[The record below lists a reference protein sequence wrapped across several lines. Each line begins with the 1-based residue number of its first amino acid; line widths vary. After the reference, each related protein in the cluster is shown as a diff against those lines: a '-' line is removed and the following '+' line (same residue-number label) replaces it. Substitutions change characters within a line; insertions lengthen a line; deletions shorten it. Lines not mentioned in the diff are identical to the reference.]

1 MVEAAGKRALRT
13 MDLIPF
19 IVENPACSI
28 RSLAEKFSVSED
40 QIEKDLQLIFLCGL
54 PGYTPYEL
62 IDIVFDNGIVTVIE
76 PQVLD
81 RPRKF
86 SKSEMVV
93 IVLGLR
99 ILSELYPADST
110 QMLKLEKLIAKI
122 SALVPTY
129 VSKQTGKSLNSSLL
143 KDLNR
148 AINQS
153 LSLDI
158 EYSSVSKDQITKRN
172 ILPLELYLLN
182 GAMYL
187 RAIDIAQSSERVF
200 RADSIRITS
209 IGSVVSVQNGSNEEK
224 VSEVSLIV
232 DRSKKLFMER
242 NSSII
247 KSVEDSKKGFKVNV
261 MVSNIEWLKR
271 CILSN
276 SPGISVVAPLD
287 LATQIKKEARAILA
301 MYSSQAN

>member
-1 MVEAAGKRALRT
+1 MVETAGKRALRT

-62 IDIVFDNGIVTVIE
+62 IDIVLDNGIVTVIE

-81 RPRKF
+81 KPRKF

-99 ILSELYPADST
+99 ILSELYPADSI

-122 SALVPTY
+122 SALVPIY
-129 VSKQTGKSLNSSLL
+129 VSKQTGKSVNSSLL
-143 KDLNR
+143 KDINR

-158 EYSSVSKDQITKRN
+158 EYSSVSKDEITKRN

-182 GAMYL
+182 GSMYL
-187 RAIDIAQSSERVF
+187 RAVDIAQSAERVF
-200 RADSIRITS
+200 RADSIRIIS
-209 IGSVVSVQNGSNEEK
+209 IGSVVSVQNDSNEEK

-232 DRSKKLFMER
+232 DGSKKLFMER

-247 KSVEDSKKGFKVNV
+247 KSIEVSKKGFIVNV
-261 MVSNIEWLKR
+261 MISNVEWLKR

-276 SPGISVVAPLD
+276 SPGITVAAPSD

>member
-1 MVEAAGKRALRT
+1 MVETAGKRALRT

-110 QMLKLEKLIAKI
+110 QILKLEKLIAKI
-122 SALVPTY
+122 SALVPIY
-129 VSKQTGKSLNSSLL
+129 VSKQTGKNLNSNLL

-158 EYSSVSKDQITKRN
+158 EYSSVSKDEITKRN

-182 GAMYL
+182 GSMYL
-187 RAIDIAQSSERVF
+187 RAVDIAQSAERVF
-200 RADSIRITS
+200 RADSIRIIS
-209 IGSVVSVQNGSNEEK
+209 IGSVVSVQNDSNEEK

-232 DRSKKLFMER
+232 DGSKKLFMER

-247 KSVEDSKKGFKVNV
+247 KSIEVSKKGFIVNV
-261 MVSNIEWLKR
+261 MISNVEWLKR

-276 SPGISVVAPLD
+276 SPGITVAAPSD

>member
-1 MVEAAGKRALRT
+1 MVETAGKRALRT

-62 IDIVFDNGIVTVIE
+62 IDIVLDNGIVTVIE

-81 RPRKF
+81 KPRKF

-99 ILSELYPADST
+99 ILSELYPADSI

-122 SALVPTY
+122 SALVPIY
-129 VSKQTGKSLNSSLL
+129 VSKQTGKSVNSSLL
-143 KDLNR
+143 KDINR

-158 EYSSVSKDQITKRN
+158 EYSSVSKDEITKRN

-182 GAMYL
+182 GSMYL
-187 RAIDIAQSSERVF
+187 RAVDIAQSAERVF
-200 RADSIRITS
+200 RTDSIRIIS
-209 IGSVVSVQNGSNEEK
+209 IGSVVSVQNDSNEEK
-224 VSEVSLIV
+224 ISEVSLIV
-232 DRSKKLFMER
+232 DGSKKLFMER

-247 KSVEDSKKGFKVNV
+247 KSIEVSKKGFIVNV
-261 MVSNIEWLKR
+261 MISNVEWLKR

-276 SPGISVVAPLD
+276 SPGIKVAAPSD

>member
-1 MVEAAGKRALRT
+1 MVETAGKRALRT

-62 IDIVFDNGIVTVIE
+62 IDIVLDNGIVTVIE

-81 RPRKF
+81 KPRKF

-99 ILSELYPADST
+99 ILSELYPADSI

-158 EYSSVSKDQITKRN
+158 EYSSVSKDEITKRN

-187 RAIDIAQSSERVF
+187 RAVDIAQSSERVF
-200 RADSIRITS
+200 RADSIRILS
-209 IGSVVSVQNGSNEEK
+209 IGSVVSVQNDSNEEK
-224 VSEVSLIV
+224 VSEVSLMV
-232 DRSKKLFMER
+232 DRSNKLFMER

-276 SPGISVVAPLD
+276 SPGITVVAPPD
-287 LATQIKKEARAILA
+287 LAAQIKKEARAILA

>member
-1 MVEAAGKRALRT
+1 MVETAGKRALRT

-19 IVENPACSI
+19 IVENPGCSI

-110 QMLKLEKLIAKI
+110 QILKLEKLIAKI
-122 SALVPTY
+122 SALVPIY
-129 VSKQTGKSLNSSLL
+129 VSKQTGKNLNSNLL

-158 EYSSVSKDQITKRN
+158 EYSSVSKDEISKRN

-187 RAIDIAQSSERVF
+187 RAVDFAQSSERVF
-200 RADSIRITS
+200 RVDSIRIIS
-209 IGSVVSVQNGSNEEK
+209 IGSVVSVQNDSKKEK
-224 VSEVSLIV
+224 VSEVSLMV

-247 KSVEDSKKGFKVNV
+247 KSVEDSKKGFKVSV
-261 MVSNIEWLKR
+261 MVSNVEWLKR

-276 SPGISVVAPLD
+276 SPGITVAAPSD
-287 LATQIKKEARAILA
+287 LATQIEMEARAILA

>member
-1 MVEAAGKRALRT
+1 MVETAGKRALRT

-62 IDIVFDNGIVTVIE
+62 IDIVLDNGIVTVIE

-81 RPRKF
+81 KPRKF

-99 ILSELYPADST
+99 ILSELYPADSI

-122 SALVPTY
+122 SALVPIY

-143 KDLNR
+143 KDINR

-158 EYSSVSKDQITKRN
+158 EYSSVSKDEITKRN

-182 GAMYL
+182 GSMYL
-187 RAIDIAQSSERVF
+187 RAVDIAQSAERVF
-200 RADSIRITS
+200 RADSIRIIS
-209 IGSVVSVQNGSNEEK
+209 IGSVVSVQNDSNEEK
-224 VSEVSLIV
+224 ISEVSLIV
-232 DRSKKLFMER
+232 DGSKKLFMER

-247 KSVEDSKKGFKVNV
+247 KSIEVSKKGFIVNV
-261 MVSNIEWLKR
+261 MISNVEWLKR

-276 SPGISVVAPLD
+276 SPGITVAAPSD

>member
-1 MVEAAGKRALRT
+1 MVETAGKRALRT

-19 IVENPACSI
+19 IVENPSCSI

-62 IDIVFDNGIVTVIE
+62 IDIVLDNGIVTVIE

-81 RPRKF
+81 KPRKF

-99 ILSELYPADST
+99 ILSELYPADSI

-122 SALVPTY
+122 SALVPIY

-158 EYSSVSKDQITKRN
+158 EYSSVSKDEITKRN

-182 GAMYL
+182 GSMYL
-187 RAIDIAQSSERVF
+187 RAVDIAQSAERVF
-200 RADSIRITS
+200 RADSIRIIS
-209 IGSVVSVQNGSNEEK
+209 IGSVVSVQNDSNEEK

-232 DRSKKLFMER
+232 DGSKKLFMER

-247 KSVEDSKKGFKVNV
+247 KSIEVSKKGFIVNV
-261 MVSNIEWLKR
+261 MISNVEWLKR

-276 SPGISVVAPLD
+276 SPGITVAAPSD

>member
-1 MVEAAGKRALRT
+1 MVESAGKRALRT

-93 IVLGLR
+93 VILGLR

-110 QMLKLEKLIAKI
+110 QALKLEKLIAKI

-129 VSKQTGKSLNSSLL
+129 VSKQTGNSLNSHLL
-143 KDLNR
+143 KELSR

-158 EYSSVSKDQITKRN
+158 EYSSVSKDEISNRN

-187 RAIDIAQSSERVF
+187 RAVDIAQSSERVF
-200 RADSIRITS
+200 RADSIRIIG
-209 IGSVVSVQNGSNEEK
+209 IGSVVSVQNDSNEEK
-224 VSEVSLIV
+224 VSEVSLMV

-247 KSVEDSKKGFKVNV
+247 KSVEDSKKGFKLNV
-261 MVSNIEWLKR
+261 MVSNLEWLKR

-276 SPGISVVAPLD
+276 SPGITVAAPSD
-287 LATQIKKEARAILA
+287 LATQIKKEAKAILA

>member
-1 MVEAAGKRALRT
+1 MVETAGKRALRT

-62 IDIVFDNGIVTVIE
+62 IDIVLDNGIVTVIE

-99 ILSELYPADST
+99 ILSELYPADSI

-122 SALVPTY
+122 SALVPIY

-143 KDLNR
+143 KDINR

-158 EYSSVSKDQITKRN
+158 EYSSVSKDEITKRN

-182 GAMYL
+182 GSMYL
-187 RAIDIAQSSERVF
+187 RAVDIAQSAERVF
-200 RADSIRITS
+200 RADSIRIIS
-209 IGSVVSVQNGSNEEK
+209 IGSVVSVQNDSNEEK

-232 DRSKKLFMER
+232 DGSKKLFMER

-247 KSVEDSKKGFKVNV
+247 KSIEVSKKGFIVNV
-261 MVSNIEWLKR
+261 MISNVEWLKR

-276 SPGISVVAPLD
+276 SPGITVAAPSD
-287 LATQIKKEARAILA
+287 LATQIEKEARAILA

>member
-1 MVEAAGKRALRT
+1 MVETAGKRALRT

-19 IVENPACSI
+19 IVENPGCSI

-110 QMLKLEKLIAKI
+110 QILKLEKLIAKI
-122 SALVPTY
+122 SALVPIY
-129 VSKQTGKSLNSSLL
+129 VSKQTGKNLNSNLL

-158 EYSSVSKDQITKRN
+158 EYSSVSKDEISKRN

-187 RAIDIAQSSERVF
+187 RAVDIAQSSERVF
-200 RADSIRITS
+200 RVDSIRIIS
-209 IGSVVSVQNGSNEEK
+209 IGSVVSVQNDSNKEK
-224 VSEVSLIV
+224 ISEVSLMV

-247 KSVEDSKKGFKVNV
+247 KSVEDSKKGFKVSV
-261 MVSNIEWLKR
+261 MVSNVEWLKR

-276 SPGISVVAPLD
+276 SPGITVAAPSD
-287 LATQIKKEARAILA
+287 LATQIEKEARAILA

>member
-1 MVEAAGKRALRT
+1 MVETAGKRALRT

-110 QMLKLEKLIAKI
+110 QILKLEKLIAKI

-129 VSKQTGKSLNSSLL
+129 VSKQTGKSLNSNLL

-158 EYSSVSKDQITKRN
+158 EYSSVSKDEITKRN
-172 ILPLELYLLN
+172 ILPVELYLLN

-187 RAIDIAQSSERVF
+187 RAVDIAQSSERVF
-200 RADSIRITS
+200 RADSIKIVS
-209 IGSVVSVQNGSNEEK
+209 IGSVVSVQNDSNEEK
-224 VSEVSLIV
+224 VSEVSLTV

-261 MVSNIEWLKR
+261 MVSNTEWLKR

-276 SPGISVVAPLD
+276 SPGITVVAPPD
-287 LATQIKKEARAILA
+287 LATQIEKEARAILA

>member
-232 DRSKKLFMER
+232 DRRKKLFMER

>member
-1 MVEAAGKRALRT
+1 MVETAGKRALRT

-62 IDIVFDNGIVTVIE
+62 IDIVLDNGIVTVIE

-81 RPRKF
+81 KPRKF

-99 ILSELYPADST
+99 ILSELYPADSI

-122 SALVPTY
+122 SALVPIY

-143 KDLNR
+143 KDINR

-158 EYSSVSKDQITKRN
+158 EYSSVSKDEITKRN

-182 GAMYL
+182 GSMYL
-187 RAIDIAQSSERVF
+187 RAVDIAQSSERVF
-200 RADSIRITS
+200 RADSIRIIS
-209 IGSVVSVQNGSNEEK
+209 IGSVVSVQNDSNEEK

-232 DRSKKLFMER
+232 DGSKKLFMER

-247 KSVEDSKKGFKVNV
+247 KSIEVSKKGFIVNV
-261 MVSNIEWLKR
+261 MISNVEWLKR

-276 SPGISVVAPLD
+276 SPGITVAAPSD

>member
-1 MVEAAGKRALRT
+1 MVETAGKRALRT

-19 IVENPACSI
+19 IVENPGCSI

-110 QMLKLEKLIAKI
+110 QILKLEKLIAKI
-122 SALVPTY
+122 SALVPIY
-129 VSKQTGKSLNSSLL
+129 VSKQTGKNLNSNLL

-158 EYSSVSKDQITKRN
+158 EYSSVSKDEISKRN

-187 RAIDIAQSSERVF
+187 RAVDIAQSSERVF
-200 RADSIRITS
+200 RVDSIRIIS
-209 IGSVVSVQNGSNEEK
+209 IGSVVSVQNDSNKEK
-224 VSEVSLIV
+224 VSEVSLMV

-247 KSVEDSKKGFKVNV
+247 KSVEDSKKGFKVSV
-261 MVSNIEWLKR
+261 MVSNVEWLKR

-276 SPGISVVAPLD
+276 SPGITVAAPSD
-287 LATQIKKEARAILA
+287 LATQIEKEARAILA

>member
-1 MVEAAGKRALRT
+1 MVESAGKRALRT

-28 RSLAEKFSVSED
+28 KSLAEKFSVSED

-93 IVLGLR
+93 VILGLR

-110 QMLKLEKLIAKI
+110 QALKLEKLIAKI

-129 VSKQTGKSLNSSLL
+129 VSKQTGNSLNSHLL
-143 KDLNR
+143 KELSR

-158 EYSSVSKDQITKRN
+158 EYSSVSKDEISNRN

-187 RAIDIAQSSERVF
+187 RAVDIAQSSERVF
-200 RADSIRITS
+200 RADSIRIIG
-209 IGSVVSVQNGSNEEK
+209 IGSVVSVQNDSNEEK
-224 VSEVSLIV
+224 VSEVSLMV

-247 KSVEDSKKGFKVNV
+247 KSVEDSKKGFKLNV
-261 MVSNIEWLKR
+261 MVSNLEWLKR

-276 SPGISVVAPLD
+276 SPGITVAAPSD
-287 LATQIKKEARAILA
+287 LATQIKKEAKAILA

>member
-81 RPRKF
+81 RPRRF

-187 RAIDIAQSSERVF
+187 RAMDIAQSSERVF
-200 RADSIRITS
+200 RADSMRITS

-247 KSVEDSKKGFKVNV
+247 KSVQDSKKGFKVNV

>member
-1 MVEAAGKRALRT
+1 MVETAGKRALRT

-110 QMLKLEKLIAKI
+110 QILKLEKLIAKI
-122 SALVPTY
+122 SALVPIY
-129 VSKQTGKSLNSSLL
+129 VSKQTGMGLNSNLL

-158 EYSSVSKDQITKRN
+158 EYSSVSKDEITKRN
-172 ILPLELYLLN
+172 ILPVELYLLN

-187 RAIDIAQSSERVF
+187 RAVDIAQSSERVF
-200 RADSIRITS
+200 RADSIKIIS
-209 IGSVVSVQNGSNEEK
+209 IGSVVSVQNDSNEEK
-224 VSEVSLIV
+224 VSEV
-232 DRSKKLFMER
+232 
-242 NSSII
+242 
-247 KSVEDSKKGFKVNV
+247 
-261 MVSNIEWLKR
+261 
-271 CILSN
+271 
-276 SPGISVVAPLD
+276 
-287 LATQIKKEARAILA
+287 
-301 MYSSQAN
+301 

>member
-1 MVEAAGKRALRT
+1 MVETAGKRALRT

-19 IVENPACSI
+19 IVENPGCSI

-110 QMLKLEKLIAKI
+110 QILKLEKLIAKI
-122 SALVPTY
+122 SALVPIY
-129 VSKQTGKSLNSSLL
+129 VSKQTGKNLNSNLL

-158 EYSSVSKDQITKRN
+158 EYSSVSKDEITKRN
-172 ILPLELYLLN
+172 ILPVELYLLN

-187 RAIDIAQSSERVF
+187 RAVDIAQSSERVF
-200 RADSIRITS
+200 RVDSIRIIS
-209 IGSVVSVQNGSNEEK
+209 IGSVVSVQNDSNKEK
-224 VSEVSLIV
+224 VSEVSLMV

-247 KSVEDSKKGFKVNV
+247 KSVEDSKKGFKVSV
-261 MVSNIEWLKR
+261 MVSNVEWLKR

-276 SPGISVVAPLD
+276 SPGITVAAPSD
-287 LATQIKKEARAILA
+287 LATQIEKEARAILA

>member
-1 MVEAAGKRALRT
+1 MVESAGKRALRT

-28 RSLAEKFSVSED
+28 KSLAEKFSVSED

-93 IVLGLR
+93 VILGLR

-110 QMLKLEKLIAKI
+110 QALKLEKLIAKI

-129 VSKQTGKSLNSSLL
+129 VSKQTGNSLNSHLL
-143 KDLNR
+143 KELSR

-158 EYSSVSKDQITKRN
+158 EYSSVSKDEISNRN

-187 RAIDIAQSSERVF
+187 RAVDIAQSSERVF
-200 RADSIRITS
+200 RADSIRI
-209 IGSVVSVQNGSNEEK
+209 IGVGSVVSVQNDSNEEK
-224 VSEVSLIV
+224 VSEVSLMV

-247 KSVEDSKKGFKVNV
+247 KSVEDSKKGFKLNV
-261 MVSNIEWLKR
+261 MVSNLEWLKR

-276 SPGISVVAPLD
+276 SPGITVAAPSD
-287 LATQIKKEARAILA
+287 LATQIKKEAKAILA

>member
-1 MVEAAGKRALRT
+1 MVETAGKRALRT

-62 IDIVFDNGIVTVIE
+62 IDIVLDNGIVTVIE

-81 RPRKF
+81 KPRKF

-99 ILSELYPADST
+99 ILSELYPADSI

-122 SALVPTY
+122 SALVPIY
-129 VSKQTGKSLNSSLL
+129 VSKQTGKNLNSNLL

-158 EYSSVSKDQITKRN
+158 EYSSVSKDEITKRN

-182 GAMYL
+182 GSMYL
-187 RAIDIAQSSERVF
+187 RAVDIAQSAERVF
-200 RADSIRITS
+200 RADSIRIIS
-209 IGSVVSVQNGSNEEK
+209 IGSVVSVQNDSNEEK

-232 DRSKKLFMER
+232 DGSKKLFMER

-247 KSVEDSKKGFKVNV
+247 KSIEVSKKGFIVNV
-261 MVSNIEWLKR
+261 MISNVEWLKR

-276 SPGISVVAPLD
+276 SPGITVAAPLD

>member
-1 MVEAAGKRALRT
+1 MVETAGKRALRT

-19 IVENPACSI
+19 IVENPSCSI

-110 QMLKLEKLIAKI
+110 QILKLEKLIAKI
-122 SALVPTY
+122 SALVPIY
-129 VSKQTGKSLNSSLL
+129 VSKQTGKNLNSNLL

-158 EYSSVSKDQITKRN
+158 EYSSVSKDEISKRN
-172 ILPLELYLLN
+172 ILPLELFLLN

-187 RAIDIAQSSERVF
+187 RAVDIAQSSERVF
-200 RADSIRITS
+200 RADSIRILN
-209 IGSVVSVQNGSNEEK
+209 IGSVVSVQNDSNEEK
-224 VSEVSLIV
+224 VSEVSLMV
-232 DRSKKLFMER
+232 DRSNKLFMER

-261 MVSNIEWLKR
+261 MVSNIEWLRR

-276 SPGISVVAPLD
+276 SPGITVVAPPD
-287 LATQIKKEARAILA
+287 LAAQIKKEARAILA

>member
-1 MVEAAGKRALRT
+1 MVETAGKRALRT

-19 IVENPACSI
+19 IVENPGCSI

-110 QMLKLEKLIAKI
+110 QILKLEKLIAKI
-122 SALVPTY
+122 SALVPIY
-129 VSKQTGKSLNSSLL
+129 VSKQTGKNLNSNLL

-158 EYSSVSKDQITKRN
+158 EYSSVSKDEISKRN

-187 RAIDIAQSSERVF
+187 RAVDIAQSSERVF
-200 RADSIRITS
+200 RVDSIRIIS
-209 IGSVVSVQNGSNEEK
+209 IGSVVSVQNDSNKEK
-224 VSEVSLIV
+224 VSEVWLMV

-247 KSVEDSKKGFKVNV
+247 KSVEDSKKGFKVSV
-261 MVSNIEWLKR
+261 MVSNVEWLKR

-276 SPGISVVAPLD
+276 SPGITVAAPSD
-287 LATQIKKEARAILA
+287 LATQIEKEARAILA

>member
-1 MVEAAGKRALRT
+1 MVETAGKRALRT

-62 IDIVFDNGIVTVIE
+62 IDIVLDNGIVTVIE

-81 RPRKF
+81 KPRKF

-99 ILSELYPADST
+99 ILSELYPADSI

-158 EYSSVSKDQITKRN
+158 EYSSVSKDEITKRN
-172 ILPLELYLLN
+172 ILPVELYLLN

-187 RAIDIAQSSERVF
+187 RAVDIAQSSQRVF
-200 RADSIRITS
+200 RADSIRILS
-209 IGSVVSVQNGSNEEK
+209 IGSVVSVQNDSNEEK
-224 VSEVSLIV
+224 VSEVSLMV
-232 DRSKKLFMER
+232 DRSNKLFMER

-276 SPGISVVAPLD
+276 SPGITVVAPPD
-287 LATQIKKEARAILA
+287 LAAQIKKEARAILA

>member
-232 DRSKKLFMER
+232 DGSKKLFMER

>member
-1 MVEAAGKRALRT
+1 MVETAGKRALRT

-19 IVENPACSI
+19 IVENPGCSI

-110 QMLKLEKLIAKI
+110 QILKLEKLIAKI

-158 EYSSVSKDQITKRN
+158 EYSSVSKDEITKRN
-172 ILPLELYLLN
+172 ILPVELYLLN

-187 RAIDIAQSSERVF
+187 RAVDFAQSSERVF
-200 RADSIRITS
+200 RVDSIRIIS
-209 IGSVVSVQNGSNEEK
+209 IGSVVSVQNDSKKEK
-224 VSEVSLIV
+224 VSEVSLMV

-247 KSVEDSKKGFKVNV
+247 KSVEDSKKGFKVSV
-261 MVSNIEWLKR
+261 MVSNVEWLKR

-276 SPGISVVAPLD
+276 SPGITVAAPSD
-287 LATQIKKEARAILA
+287 LATQIEMEARAILA

>member
-1 MVEAAGKRALRT
+1 MVETAGKRALRT

-110 QMLKLEKLIAKI
+110 QILKLEKLIAKI
-122 SALVPTY
+122 SALVPIY
-129 VSKQTGKSLNSSLL
+129 VSKQTGKNLNSNLL

-158 EYSSVSKDQITKRN
+158 EYSSVSKDEISKRN

-187 RAIDIAQSSERVF
+187 RAVDFAQSSERVF
-200 RADSIRITS
+200 RVDSIRIIS
-209 IGSVVSVQNGSNEEK
+209 IGSVVSVQNDSNKEK
-224 VSEVSLIV
+224 VSEVSLMV

-247 KSVEDSKKGFKVNV
+247 KSVEDSKKGFKVSV
-261 MVSNIEWLKR
+261 MVSNVEWLKR

-276 SPGISVVAPLD
+276 SPGITVAAPSD
-287 LATQIKKEARAILA
+287 LATQIEMEARAILA

>member
-1 MVEAAGKRALRT
+1 MVETAGKRALRT

-28 RSLAEKFSVSED
+28 RSLAVKFSVSED

-99 ILSELYPADST
+99 ILSELYPEDST
-110 QMLKLEKLIAKI
+110 QILKLEKLIAKI
-122 SALVPTY
+122 SALVPIY
-129 VSKQTGKSLNSSLL
+129 VSKQTGKNLNSNLL

-158 EYSSVSKDQITKRN
+158 EYSSVSKDEITKRN

-187 RAIDIAQSSERVF
+187 RAVDIAQSSERVF
-200 RADSIRITS
+200 RADSIRILS
-209 IGSVVSVQNGSNEEK
+209 IGSVVSVQNDSNEEK
-224 VSEVSLIV
+224 VSEVSLMV
-232 DRSKKLFMER
+232 DRSNKLFMER

-276 SPGISVVAPLD
+276 SPGITVVAPPD
-287 LATQIKKEARAILA
+287 LAAQIKKEARVILA

>member
-1 MVEAAGKRALRT
+1 MVETAGKRALRT

-62 IDIVFDNGIVTVIE
+62 IDIVLDNGIVTVIE

-81 RPRKF
+81 KPRKF

-99 ILSELYPADST
+99 ILSELYPADSI

-122 SALVPTY
+122 SALVPIY

-143 KDLNR
+143 KDINR
-148 AINQS
+148 AINQG

-158 EYSSVSKDQITKRN
+158 EYSSVSKDEITKRN

-182 GAMYL
+182 GSMYL
-187 RAIDIAQSSERVF
+187 RAVDIAQSAERVF
-200 RADSIRITS
+200 RADSIRIIS
-209 IGSVVSVQNGSNEEK
+209 IGSVVSVQNDSNEEK

-232 DRSKKLFMER
+232 DGSKKLFMER

-247 KSVEDSKKGFKVNV
+247 KSIEVSKKGFIVNV
-261 MVSNIEWLKR
+261 MISNVEWLKR

-276 SPGISVVAPLD
+276 SPGITVAAPSD

>member
-1 MVEAAGKRALRT
+1 MVETAGKRALRT

-19 IVENPACSI
+19 IVENPSCSI

-62 IDIVFDNGIVTVIE
+62 IDIVLDNGIVTVIE

-81 RPRKF
+81 KPRKF

-99 ILSELYPADST
+99 ILSELYPADSI

-122 SALVPTY
+122 SALVPIY

-143 KDLNR
+143 KDINR

-158 EYSSVSKDQITKRN
+158 EYSSVSKDEITKRN

-182 GAMYL
+182 GSMYL
-187 RAIDIAQSSERVF
+187 RAVDIAQSAERVF
-200 RADSIRITS
+200 RADSIRIIS
-209 IGSVVSVQNGSNEEK
+209 IGSVVSVQNDSNEEK

-232 DRSKKLFMER
+232 DGSKKLFMER

-247 KSVEDSKKGFKVNV
+247 KSIEVSKKGFIVNV
-261 MVSNIEWLKR
+261 MISNVEWLKR

-276 SPGISVVAPLD
+276 SPGITVAAPLD
-287 LATQIKKEARAILA
+287 LATQIKKEARAILT

>member
-1 MVEAAGKRALRT
+1 MVETAGKRALRT

-99 ILSELYPADST
+99 ILSELYPADSI

-122 SALVPTY
+122 SALVPIY

-143 KDLNR
+143 KDINR
-148 AINQS
+148 AINKS

-158 EYSSVSKDQITKRN
+158 EYSSVSKDEITKRN

-182 GAMYL
+182 GSMYL
-187 RAIDIAQSSERVF
+187 RAVDIAQSAERVF
-200 RADSIRITS
+200 RADSIRIIS
-209 IGSVVSVQNGSNEEK
+209 IGSVVSVQNDSNEEK

-232 DRSKKLFMER
+232 DGSKKLFMER

-247 KSVEDSKKGFKVNV
+247 KSIEVSKKGFIVNV
-261 MVSNIEWLKR
+261 MISNVEWLKP

-276 SPGISVVAPLD
+276 SPGITVAAPSD

>member
-1 MVEAAGKRALRT
+1 MAETAGKRALRT

-110 QMLKLEKLIAKI
+110 QILKLEKLIAKI

-129 VSKQTGKSLNSSLL
+129 VSKQTGKSLNSNLL

-158 EYSSVSKDQITKRN
+158 EYSSVSKDEITKRN
-172 ILPLELYLLN
+172 ILPVELYLLN

-187 RAIDIAQSSERVF
+187 RAVDIAQSSERVF
-200 RADSIRITS
+200 RADSIKIIS
-209 IGSVVSVQNGSNEEK
+209 IGSVASVQNDSNGEK
-224 VSEVSLIV
+224 VSEVSLMV
-232 DRSKKLFMER
+232 NKSKKLFMER

-247 KSVEDSKKGFKVNV
+247 KSVEDSKKGFKVSV
-261 MVSNIEWLKR
+261 MVSNVEWLKR

-276 SPGISVVAPLD
+276 SPGITVAAPSD
-287 LATQIKKEARAILA
+287 LATQIEKQARAILA

>member
-1 MVEAAGKRALRT
+1 MVETAGKRALRT

-19 IVENPACSI
+19 ILENPACSL
-28 RSLAEKFSVSED
+28 RSLSEKFSVSED
-40 QIEKDLQLIFLCGL
+40 QIEKDLQLIFMCGL

-62 IDIVFDNGIVTVIE
+62 IDIVLDDGIVTVIE

-81 RPRKF
+81 KPRRF
-86 SKSEMVV
+86 SKSELVV

-99 ILSELYPADST
+99 ILSELYPVNSLQA
-110 QMLKLEKLIAKI
+110 LKIEKLISKI

-129 VSKQTGKSLNSSLL
+129 VSKQTVTNFDSAVI

-153 LSLDI
+153 LSLNI
-158 EYSSVSKDQITKRN
+158 EYRSVSKDEITKRN

-182 GAMYL
+182 GVMYL
-187 RAIDIAQSSERVF
+187 KAMDIALSAERVF
-200 RADSIRITS
+200 RVESIS
-209 IGSVVSVQNGSNEEK
+209 ILEFGSAIGIQSDLNAEK
-224 VSEVSLIV
+224 VSEVSLEV
-232 DRSKKLFMER
+232 DRGNRLFMER

-247 KSVEDSKKGFKVNV
+247 KSFEETKRGFKVNV
-261 MVSNIEWLKR
+261 MVSNLQWLKR

-276 SPGISVVAPLD
+276 SPGIKVLAPLE
-287 LATQIKKEARAILA
+287 LATQIKQEAKAILSI
-301 MYSSQAN
+301 YSSQGN

>member
-1 MVEAAGKRALRT
+1 MVETAGKRALRT

-19 IVENPACSI
+19 IVENPGCSI

-110 QMLKLEKLIAKI
+110 QILKLEKLIAKI
-122 SALVPTY
+122 SALVPIY
-129 VSKQTGKSLNSSLL
+129 VSKQTGKNLNSNLL

-158 EYSSVSKDQITKRN
+158 EYSSVSKDEISKRN

-187 RAIDIAQSSERVF
+187 RAVDIAQSSERVF
-200 RADSIRITS
+200 RADSIRIIS
-209 IGSVVSVQNGSNEEK
+209 IGSVVSVQNDSNKEK
-224 VSEVSLIV
+224 VSEVSLMV

-276 SPGISVVAPLD
+276 SPGITVVAPPD
-287 LATQIKKEARAILA
+287 LAAQIKKEARAILA

>member
-1 MVEAAGKRALRT
+1 MVETAGKRALRT

-62 IDIVFDNGIVTVIE
+62 IDIVLDNGIVTVIE

-99 ILSELYPADST
+99 ILSELYPADSI

-129 VSKQTGKSLNSSLL
+129 VSKQTGNSLNSSLL

-148 AINQS
+148 AINQN

-158 EYSSVSKDQITKRN
+158 EYSSVSKDEITKRN
-172 ILPLELYLLN
+172 ILPLELFLLN

-187 RAIDIAQSSERVF
+187 RAVDIAQSSERVF
-200 RADSIRITS
+200 RADSIRIIS
-209 IGSVVSVQNGSNEEK
+209 IGSVVSVQNDSNKEK
-224 VSEVSLIV
+224 VSEVSLMV

-261 MVSNIEWLKR
+261 MVSNLEWLKR

-276 SPGISVVAPLD
+276 SPGITVVAPSD
-287 LATQIKKEARAILA
+287 LATQIKKEARAILN
-301 MYSSQAN
+301 MYSSQDN

>member
-1 MVEAAGKRALRT
+1 MVETAGKRALRT

-19 IVENPACSI
+19 IVENPGCSI

-99 ILSELYPADST
+99 ILSELYPADSI
-110 QMLKLEKLIAKI
+110 QILKLEKLIAKI

-129 VSKQTGKSLNSSLL
+129 VSKQTGKSLNSNLL

-158 EYSSVSKDQITKRN
+158 EYSSVSKDEITKRN
-172 ILPLELYLLN
+172 ILPVELYLLN

-187 RAIDIAQSSERVF
+187 RAVDIAQSSERVF
-200 RADSIRITS
+200 RVDSIRIIS
-209 IGSVVSVQNGSNEEK
+209 IGSVVSVQNDSNKEK
-224 VSEVSLIV
+224 VSEVSLMV

-247 KSVEDSKKGFKVNV
+247 KSVEDSKKGFKVSV
-261 MVSNIEWLKR
+261 MVSNVEWLKR

-276 SPGISVVAPLD
+276 SPGITVAAPSD
-287 LATQIKKEARAILA
+287 LATQIEKEARAILA

>member
-1 MVEAAGKRALRT
+1 MVETAGKRALRT

-62 IDIVFDNGIVTVIE
+62 IDIVLDNGIVTVIE

-81 RPRKF
+81 KPRKF

-99 ILSELYPADST
+99 ILSELYPADSI

-122 SALVPTY
+122 SALVPIY

-143 KDLNR
+143 KDINR

-158 EYSSVSKDQITKRN
+158 EYSSVSKDEITKRN

-182 GAMYL
+182 GSMYL
-187 RAIDIAQSSERVF
+187 RAVDIAQSAERVF
-200 RADSIRITS
+200 RADSIRIIS
-209 IGSVVSVQNGSNEEK
+209 IGSVVSVQNDSNEEK

-232 DRSKKLFMER
+232 DGSKKLFMER

-247 KSVEDSKKGFKVNV
+247 KSIEVSKKGFIVNV
-261 MVSNIEWLKR
+261 MISNVEWLKR

-276 SPGISVVAPLD
+276 SPGITVAAPSD